1 MYGCSNLSFTLIPSD
16 TWGVWMLAD
25 SLQINLVGTILSQ
38 QDPSLSSRCRFSM
51 SLAPFFF
58 FFFQSGQLWR
68 AMLLLELDEAML
80 QLNPN
85 LTFPFTHSTSL
96 SLTGNVLQCHPRKLP
111 NVILHLRYISHL
123 LLYLYLQIFWQ
134 CDFIPHGSFSW
145 VFFHYISLYSSR

>member
-1 MYGCSNLSFTLIPSD
+1 MDAQIYPLLSFPQILGGFECWQTAYRLILWEPSSANRILLCQVD
-16 TWGVWMLAD
+16 AAFQWVWL
-25 SLQINLVGTILSQ
+25 L
-38 QDPSLSSRCRFSM
+38 
-51 SLAPFFF
+51 FFF